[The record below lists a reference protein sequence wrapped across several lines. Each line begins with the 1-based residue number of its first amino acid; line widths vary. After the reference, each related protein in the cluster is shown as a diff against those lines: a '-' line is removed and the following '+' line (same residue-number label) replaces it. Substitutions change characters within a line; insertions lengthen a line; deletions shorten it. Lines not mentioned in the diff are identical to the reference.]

1 MKPDSIPL
9 RAYRIAPRK
18 PRIDLE
24 SGWVILV
31 VPTYFGNRPWRIP
44 VSVVGINDSGSDPA
58 SESDHGPLFAQELKV
73 PYLATT
79 SDLTNSNVE
88 LLFREPQRI
97 PPLRVWIALASNIDM
112 PIGWLESRSERGGT
126 LDGVRLRAVDPAE
139 AIRKL
144 LEMGA
149 ERVADPDS
157 WLARTRRT
165 VQMPVERERLI
176 AHRRRMRGLTI
187 ASAILL
193 LGGAVSSNWTL
204 DARGIAWL
212 WSVAAVAAGIA
223 LEVVRRRA
231 VKRRERNER

>member
-1 MKPDSIPL
+1 MMKPDSIPL

-24 SGWVILV
+24 PGWVILV
-31 VPTYFGNRPWRIP
+31 WPTYFGNRPWRIP
-44 VSVVGINDSGSDPA
+44 VSVVGIYDSGSDPA
-58 SESDHGPLFAQELKV
+58 TSGDHGPLFAHELKI

-79 SDLTNSNVE
+79 SDLTNSNIE

-97 PPLRVWIALASNIDM
+97 PPLRLWIALASNTDM
-112 PIGWLESRSERGGT
+112 PIGWLESRSGHGEA

-139 AIRKL
+139 AIRRL

-149 ERVADPDS
+149 ERVPDPDS
-157 WLARTRRT
+157 WLARTRKT

-187 ASAILL
+187 A
-193 LGGAVSSNWTL
+193 GP
-204 DARGIAWL
+204 
-212 WSVAAVAAGIA
+212 
-223 LEVVRRRA
+223 
-231 VKRRERNER
+231 